1 MNPDEVIIKE
11 IKNILQEDLNKLH
24 EIVNQNLDSK
34 RLEEAFFLSLRDP
47 DVFVQVVLT
56 HDLKA

>member
-24 EIVNQNLDSK
+24 EIVNQNLDNK
-34 RLEEAFFLSLRDP
+34 RLEEAFFLTQEIQMYLYKFYSL
-47 DVFVQVVLT
+47 T
-56 HDLKA
+56 S

>member
-24 EIVNQNLDSK
+24 EIVNQNLDSLDSK
-34 RLEEAFFLSLRDP
+34 RLEEAFFLTQEIQMYLYKLYSL
-47 DVFVQVVLT
+47 T
-56 HDLKA
+56 S

>member
-34 RLEEAFFLSLRDP
+34 RLEEAFFLSQEIQMYLYKL
-47 DVFVQVVLT
+47 FSLMT
-56 HDLKA
+56 

>member
-1 MNPDEVIIKE
+1 MNANEVIIKE

-34 RLEEAFFLSLRDP
+34 RLEEAFFLTQEIQMYLYKLYL
-47 DVFVQVVLT
+47 LT
-56 HDLKA
+56 S

>member
-11 IKNILQEDLNKLH
+11 IKNILQQDLNKLH

-34 RLEEAFFLSLRDP
+34 RLEEAFFLTQEIQMYLYKLCSL
-47 DVFVQVVLT
+47 T
-56 HDLKA
+56 S